1 MENSHVPSKSGGTY
15 NKKTREGDFLGV
27 LGGVGFG
34 FSFLVVVV
42 CHSGFFF
49 VSVFSWNLYCKQ
61 VLSINIVHVHRREH
75 LLQRKQTAFYRDS

>member
-1 MENSHVPSKSGGTY
+1 MENSHIPSKSGGMY
-15 NKKTREGDFLGV
+15 NKKTREGDFVGFLW
-27 LGGVGFG
+27 GVGFG
-34 FSFLVVVV
+34 FRFLVAVV

-49 VSVFSWNLYCKQ
+49 VSVLNLYCKQ